1 MQTSQTSAVSEKFA
15 ALAADQWV
23 EELDDGRHVLIRP
36 LRAEDRDRERDFLN
50 RLSPVTRRLRFQG
63 EIKVSESLL
72 DHLMNIDYA
81 HSMAFIALVHD
92 DGELR
97 EIGVSRYAD
106 SGDGRHCECAV
117 TIADDW
123 QRRGLDLA
131 LMRHLIDVARRN
143 GFEEM
148 YSFDSASDAR
158 MRELAIKLGFHS
170 VLNPDDATQIVRR
183 LEL

>member
-1 MQTSQTSAVSEKFA
+1 MPTSQANAVAEKFA
-15 ALAADQWV
+15 AVSGDHWI
-23 EELDDGRHVLIRP
+23 EELDDGSHVLIRP

-63 EIKVSESLL
+63 EVKVSESLL
-72 DHLMNIDYA
+72 DHLMNVDYA

-106 SGDGRHCECAV
+106 TGDGRECECAV

-123 QRRGLDLA
+123 QRLGLDLA

-143 GFEEM
+143 GFEQM
-148 YSFDSASDAR
+148 VSYDSAADAR
-158 MRELAIKLGFHS
+158 MRELAGKLGFHA
-170 VLNPDDATQIVRR
+170 VLNPHDACQVTRC

>member
-1 MQTSQTSAVSEKFA
+1 MPSSQTSQVPHNFA
-15 ALAADQWV
+15 AVAGDHWI
-23 EELDDGRHVLIRP
+23 EELDDGSHVLIRP

-63 EIKVSESLL
+63 EVKVSESLL
-72 DHLMNIDYA
+72 DHLMNVDYA
-81 HSMAFIALVHD
+81 KSMAFIALVHE

-106 SGDGRHCECAV
+106 TGDSRECECAV

-131 LMRHLIDVARRN
+131 LMRHLIDVAKRN
-143 GFEEM
+143 GFAQM
-148 YSFDSASDAR
+148 VSYDSAADAR
-158 MRELAIKLGFHS
+158 MRELAGKLGFHATT
-170 VLNPDDATQIVRR
+170 NPEDACQVVRR
-183 LEL
+183 LPL